1 MALNRKVNV
10 VHFNFPTIQT
20 GRKQVVGCKSAFQL
34 RYPNGVNC
42 EQTDPV
48 DFIKLVK
55 DNLHTQDDPQNAVS
69 MFMHSLSISL
79 NPAVVFELLHYFN
92 ITNPKNNTFRS
103 HPSDFSF
110 LFPLLSHLRKDSFKQ
125 FILFVSCFFLLV
137 FCYQN
142 LR

>member
-1 MALNRKVNV
+1 MGSIANKL
-10 VHFNFPTIQT
+10 T
-20 GRKQVVGCKSAFQL
+20 S
-34 RYPNGVNC
+34 
-42 EQTDPV
+42 V

-55 DNLHTQDDPQNAVS
+55 YNLHTQDDPQNAVS

-92 ITNPKNNTFRS
+92 ITNPKNYTFRS

-125 FILFVSCFFLLV
+125 FILFVSCFFFISLLLSKSEVEFRSLRALVDV
-137 FCYQN
+137 FFDETCKDIFGSVDQ
-142 LR
+142 